1 VLQVRKLAFAMT
13 KLTRKVRKD
22 FPVPWRLSCQL
33 PAAAVNQGHNFQ
45 RWPMVLRAGPLQ
57 AAPLGKG

>member
-22 FPVPWRLSCQL
+22 FNSLSL
-33 PAAAVNQGHNFQ
+33 PNEYNPEMKIS
-45 RWPMVLRAGPLQ
+45 RSY
-57 AAPLGKG
+57 

>member
-1 VLQVRKLAFAMT
+1 MT